1 MSALVENG
9 QRAKLDDRWLPL
21 RGESSNREEEGRYM
35 YIYMQKRERERE
47 RSLGSYSD
55 ELYVEATKRLMRSR
69 KRQ

>member
-35 YIYMQKRERERE
+35 YIYMQKRERER
-47 RSLGSYSD
+47 SLGSYSD